1 MSDVDAAGTRSGLL
15 VLLLRLNAA
24 ADRSCRYIYGTLF
37 YDDESNEL
45 MYQSTEGWILLALR
59 MLIMVWFIHCV
70 FRTIKQEPHPQKKCL
85 YRTFGALFTLWF
97 CSLPGVVI
105 LSYAV
110 DPWYRAKVMDRGV
123 NRLFRGVN
131 RLFWTRGT
139 AQR

>member
-1 MSDVDAAGTRSGLL
+1 
-15 VLLLRLNAA
+15 
-24 ADRSCRYIYGTLF
+24 LF

-59 MLIMVWFIHCV
+59 MLIMAWFIHCV

-110 DPWYRAKVMDRGV
+110 DPWYRAKVRV
-123 NRLFRGVN
+123 SIYYTVYNVPV
-131 RLFWTRGT
+131 
-139 AQR
+139 

>member
-1 MSDVDAAGTRSGLL
+1 M
-15 VLLLRLNAA
+15 
-24 ADRSCRYIYGTLF
+24 F

-123 NRLFRGVN
+123 NRLFRGVI